1 MAPRGLA
8 DLRRR
13 REVDEPVA
21 PVDGRTGVRP
31 GRGRI
36 LPFRARTD
44 LVEDGH
50 SACPTASPFALQG
63 LSKPSAIRGIMRLAL
78 LLVLPLA
85 VAAPLAAQ
93 DDSGLRF
100 EIAPSGAGVTRV
112 DTRTGTVS
120 HCSQNGA
127 V

>member
-1 MAPRGLA
+1 
-8 DLRRR
+8 
-13 REVDEPVA
+13 
-21 PVDGRTGVRP
+21 
-31 GRGRI
+31 
-36 LPFRARTD
+36 
-44 LVEDGH
+44 
-50 SACPTASPFALQG
+50 
-63 LSKPSAIRGIMRLAL
+63 MRLAL
-78 LLVLPLA
+78 LLVLTLA

-127 V
+127 VWVCEAVAGPSPARAGRASTSASIRNLAARMVERLLVVVHWLKHPHRAKPSTAAVS